1 MSQPPCPG
9 PLAAY
14 NYTQCLALWAPGN
27 GGPGGKRKSL
37 ERDPGIFP
45 AGPLPPEGLREKT
58 PAEDP
63 NAQASAET
71 LPTPRFSTWPHQ
83 RAHPLPTILQL
94 LPKAL
99 RTKYKLFPVAAKY
112 LRGPWSASS
121 LTNPLPHSTGRLQQL
136 PHHHSHTY
144 YTIACL

>member
-14 NYTQCLALWAPGN
+14 NYTQCLDLWAPGN
-27 GGPGGKRKSL
+27 GRPGGKRKSL

-45 AGPLPPEGLREKT
+45 AGLLPPEGLREKT

-63 NAQASAET
+63 DAQASAET

-83 RAHPLPTILQL
+83 RARPLPTILQL

-99 RTKYKLFPVAAKY
+99 RTKYKLLPVAAKY

-144 YTIACL
+144 YTLACL